1 VTPALKSGSHV
12 IRSRERSEPNSID
25 IIVSYAT
32 AGVRSM
38 TLTTA
43 AHLIAA
49 AKARI
54 ENLSPAAVAG
64 EVAGGEVL
72 LVDIRE
78 AEERA
83 QHGSIPGAIHTARG
97 MLEFAADPTSAYYH
111 PAFDPGARIIL
122 YCASGG
128 RSALAAD
135 MLQLLGYTRMAHLD
149 GGLKAWLA
157 AGLPI
162 ERSGEPRAKT
172 LEGGRA
178 VES

>member
-1 VTPALKSGSHV
+1 
-12 IRSRERSEPNSID
+12 
-25 IIVSYAT
+25 
-32 AGVRSM
+32 M
-38 TLTTA
+38 LTKTT
-43 AHLIAA
+43 AHLIAE
-49 AKARI
+49 AKGRI
-54 ENLSPAAVAG
+54 ETLAPAAVAA
-64 EVAGGEVL
+64 ELDGGDVL
-72 LVDIRE
+72 LVDLRE
-78 AEERA
+78 AEELA

-128 RSALAAD
+128 RSALAAS
-135 MLQLLGYTRMAHLD
+135 MLQLLGYTRIAHLD

>member
-1 VTPALKSGSHV
+1 
-12 IRSRERSEPNSID
+12 
-25 IIVSYAT
+25 
-32 AGVRSM
+32 M

-64 EVAGGEVL
+64 EVATGEVL

-122 YCASGG
+122 YCTTGG
-128 RSALAAD
+128 RSALAAS
-135 MLQLLGYTRMAHLD
+135 MLQLLGYTWVAHLD
-149 GGLKAWLA
+149 GGLRAWLA

-178 VES
+178 MES

>member
-1 VTPALKSGSHV
+1 MS
-12 IRSRERSEPNSID
+12 
-25 IIVSYAT
+25 
-32 AGVRSM
+32 
-38 TLTTA
+38 LTTA
-43 AHLIAA
+43 AHLIAE

-54 ENLSPAAVAG
+54 ENLTPEAVAA
-64 EVAGGEVL
+64 ELTGGEVL

-78 AEERA
+78 PEERA
-83 QHGSIPGAIHTARG
+83 QHGGIPGAIHTARG

-122 YCASGG
+122 FCATCG
-128 RSALAAD
+128 RSALAAA
-135 MLQLLGYTRMAHLD
+135 MLQRLGYTRMAHLD

>member
-1 VTPALKSGSHV
+1 
-12 IRSRERSEPNSID
+12 
-25 IIVSYAT
+25 
-32 AGVRSM
+32 M

-54 ENLSPAAVAG
+54 ENLSPAAVAA
-64 EVAGGEVL
+64 ELAGGEVL

-78 AEERA
+78 PEERA
-83 QHGSIPGAIHTARG
+83 QHGFIPGAIHTARG

-111 PAFDPGARIIL
+111 PDFDPGARIIL

-128 RSALAAD
+128 RSALAAS

-149 GGLKAWLA
+149 GGLRAWQA

-172 LEGGRA
+172 LEGGSA
-178 VES
+178 VGS

>member
-1 VTPALKSGSHV
+1 MSLK
-12 IRSRERSEPNSID
+12 
-25 IIVSYAT
+25 
-32 AGVRSM
+32 
-38 TLTTA
+38 TA
-43 AHLIAA
+43 AHLIAE

-54 ENLSPAAVAG
+54 ENLSPAAVAA
-64 EVAGGEVL
+64 ELAGGEVL
-72 LVDIRE
+72 LVDVRE

-83 QHGSIPGAIHTARG
+83 QHGCIPGAIHTARG
-97 MLEFAADPTSAYYH
+97 MLEFYADPTSAYH
-111 PAFDPGARIIL
+111 RPAFDPGSRIIL

-128 RSALAAD
+128 RSALAAS